1 MALCYPVTPNLQARW
16 PWRFPE
22 VLNLRLALR
31 FLLPLLLVL
40 VGIAWGTTPLLHELL
55 QQWFRTDVEMRSQL
69 VFDAVQ
75 DTVVSLA
82 KDSDGPR
89 IDLVFQRIAQD
100 KRLLAVGL
108 CAPDGRLIHRSAAW
122 PQSLG
127 CPVRPAN
134 GSSSAPLFK
143 VEQLNAGTVLTAAF
157 ALSDEGTLLGDLVI
171 VHDLSFI
178 ERRSTNVERYL
189 TIFVAALGLLIATF
203 TVIVARF
210 TLRGWVRA
218 VRQGMTQGETRGA
231 AEPSHE
237 PEIARLIGE
246 MREMLRDLDVPR
258 GISEAIRVDWTP
270 ETLRSLLKSELPGAE
285 VIVVSNREPYIHNHE
300 GDTILVQR
308 PASGLVTAL
317 EPITRAC
324 GGTWIAHGS
333 GSADAETVDGQDH
346 IQVPPEAPTYT
357 LRRVWLSDREQEGY
371 YYGLANEGLW
381 PLCHIVFV
389 RPIFRASDWEQYVA
403 VNRRFADA
411 IVEEAKS
418 PNPLV
423 LVQDYHFALLPQMVR
438 ERLPGAT
445 IITFWHIPW
454 PNPEV
459 FGICPWREEI
469 LRGLLGSSI
478 LGFHTQFHCLNFL
491 DSVDHF
497 LECRI
502 DREHSIARA
511 AGRPTLVRPYPIS
524 IEWPPTALIGQPPIA
539 ECRVKVRG
547 NYDLGA
553 DVLLAVGVE
562 RFDYTKGIAD
572 RFRAVENLLSNH
584 PEWIG
589 RFSLLQIAA
598 PTRSTLPAY
607 RQTHLEAEAVA
618 DQVNQRFGRP
628 GWLPIVLIARHHEPE
643 QVFTLFRAAD
653 ICLVSSLHD
662 GMNLVAKEFVA
673 ARDDD
678 DGVLVL
684 SSFAGVSREL
694 LEALIVNPY
703 DCGAMGEA
711 MHQALLM
718 PREQR
723 RERMHLMRALVSEH
737 NIYFWAG
744 RMLLEASRLRKRQR
758 IEEQIVQVT
767 APFNWRWRR
776 DGR

>member
-1 MALCYPVTPNLQARW
+1 MRMTI
-16 PWRFPE
+16 
-22 VLNLRLALR
+22 R
-31 FLLPLLLVL
+31 FLVPLLLVL
-40 VGIAWGTTPLLHELL
+40 IGIAWATTPLLHELM
-55 QQWFRTDVEMRSQL
+55 QRWFRTDVEMRSQL

-75 DTVVSLA
+75 DTVVRLA
-82 KDSDGPR
+82 KDSAGSQ
-89 IDLVFQRIAQD
+89 IDAVFQRIAQD
-100 KRLLAVGL
+100 ERLLAVGL
-108 CAPDGRLIHRSAAW
+108 CTPDGRLIHHSATW
-122 PQSLG
+122 PRALG
-127 CPVRPAN
+127 CPT
-134 GSSSAPLFK
+134 GSKDGAVATPVIK
-143 VEQLNAGTVLTAAF
+143 VEPLNAGTVLSAAF
-157 ALSDEGTLLGDLVI
+157 ALNDEGIWLGDLVI

-178 ERRSTNVERYL
+178 ERRSAKAAHYL
-189 TIFVAALGLLIATF
+189 TIFLAALGLLIAALTM
-203 TVIVARF
+203 IVARL

-218 VRQGMTQGETRGA
+218 VRQGLTPGEIGVT
-231 AEPSHE
+231 PDHKPD
-237 PEIARLIGE
+237 PEIARLVGE

-270 ETLRSLLKSELPGAE
+270 DTLRNLLKSELPGAE
-285 VIVVSNREPYIHNHE
+285 VIVVSNREPYIHNRE
-300 GDTILVQR
+300 GDRVQVQR

-333 GSADAETVDGQDH
+333 GSADAETVDRQDR
-346 IQVPPEAPTYT
+346 IQVPPEAPAYT
-357 LRRVWLSDREQEGY
+357 LRRIWLSDAEQEGY

-389 RPIFRASDWEQYVA
+389 RPTFRASDWDQYVA
-403 VNRRFADA
+403 VNRKFADA
-411 IVEEAKS
+411 VVAEAQS
-418 PNPLV
+418 PNPVV

-469 LRGLLGSSI
+469 LQGLLGSTI

-491 DSVDHF
+491 DSVDRF

-502 DREHSIARA
+502 DREQSIVRTS
-511 AGRPTLVRPYPIS
+511 GRSTLVRPYPIS
-524 IEWPPTALIGQPPIA
+524 IEWPPAALVGQPPVT
-539 ECRVKVRG
+539 ECRVKVRQD
-547 NYDLGA
+547 YDL
-553 DVLLAVGVE
+553 DPEVLLAVGVE

-572 RFRAVENLLSNH
+572 RFRAVEDLLVSH

-589 RFSLLQIAA
+589 RFTLLQIAA
-598 PTRSTLPAY
+598 PTRSSLPAY
-607 RQTHLEAEAVA
+607 LQTQAEAEAVA
-618 DQVNQRFGRP
+618 HAVNQRFGRP
-628 GWLPIVLIARHHEPE
+628 GWLPIVLVPRHHDPE

-653 ICLVSSLHD
+653 LCLVSSLHD

-678 DGVLVL
+678 GGVLVL

-703 DCGAMGEA
+703 DSHAMGEA
-711 MHQALLM
+711 IHRGLLM
-718 PREQR
+718 PREQQ
-723 RERMHLMRALVSEH
+723 RERMHLMRVLVSEH

-744 RMLLEASRLRKRQR
+744 RMLLTAARLRKRER
-758 IEEQIVQVT
+758 IEDQIVQVT
-767 APFNWRWRR
+767 SPFFRRRR
-776 DGR
+776 DNR

>member
-1 MALCYPVTPNLQARW
+1 MRM
-16 PWRFPE
+16 
-22 VLNLRLALR
+22 ALR
-31 FLLPLLLVL
+31 FLVPLLLVL
-40 VGIAWGTTPLLHELL
+40 VGIAWGTTPLLHELM

-82 KDSDGPR
+82 EDSAGPR
-89 IDLVFQRIAQD
+89 IDVVFQRIAQD
-100 KRLLAVGL
+100 ERLLAVGL
-108 CAPDGRLIHRSAAW
+108 CAPDGRLIHRSATW
-122 PQSLG
+122 PLSLG
-127 CPVRPAN
+127 CPVRPADAAAA
-134 GSSSAPLFK
+134 APVFK
-143 VEQLNAGTVLTAAF
+143 VESLNAGTVLTAAF
-157 ALSDEGTLLGDLVI
+157 ALNDEGTRLGDLVI

-189 TIFVAALGLLIATF
+189 TVFLAALGLLIAGLTI
-203 TVIVARF
+203 IVARF
-210 TLRGWVRA
+210 TLRRWVRA
-218 VRQGMTQGETRGA
+218 VRQGLTPSNTRDAPGRA
-231 AEPSHE
+231 PE
-237 PEIARLIGE
+237 PEIARLVSE
-246 MREMLRDLDVPR
+246 MREMLRDLDLPR
-258 GISEAIRVDWTP
+258 GISEAIRVDWTA
-270 ETLRSLLKSELPGAE
+270 ETLRTLLKSELPGTE
-285 VIVVSNREPYIHNHE
+285 VMVVSNREPYIHNRE

-333 GSADAETVDGQDH
+333 GSADAETVDQQDH
-346 IQVPPEAPTYT
+346 IQVPPEAPAYT
-357 LRRVWLSDREQEGY
+357 LRRVWLSDKEQEGY

-389 RPIFRASDWEQYVA
+389 RPIFRDSDWDQYVA
-403 VNRRFADA
+403 VNRKFADA
-411 IVEEAKS
+411 VVDEAKS

-469 LRGLLGSSI
+469 LQGLLGSSI

-491 DSVDHF
+491 DSVDHL

-502 DREHSIARA
+502 DREHSTART
-511 AGRPTLVRPYPIS
+511 AGRSTLVRPYPIS
-524 IEWPPTALIGQPPIA
+524 IEWPPTALVGQPSMA
-539 ECRVKVRG
+539 ECREKVRRD
-547 NYDLGA
+547 YDLGP

-572 RFRAVENLLSNH
+572 RFRAVENLLENH

-589 RFSLLQIAA
+589 RFTLLQIAA
-598 PTRSTLPAY
+598 PTRSSLPAY
-607 RQTHLEAEAVA
+607 RQTHAEAEAVA
-618 DQVNQRFGRP
+618 TQVNQRFGRP
-628 GWLPIVLIARHHEPE
+628 GWLPIVLVARHHEPD

-653 ICLVSSLHD
+653 LCLVSSLHD

-694 LEALIVNPY
+694 LEALIINPY
-703 DCGAMGEA
+703 DIGAMGEA
-711 MHQALLM
+711 IHRALLM

-744 RMLLEASRLRKRQR
+744 RMLLEAARLRKRQR

-767 APFNWRWRR
+767 APFGWRWRR
-776 DGR
+776 DCR